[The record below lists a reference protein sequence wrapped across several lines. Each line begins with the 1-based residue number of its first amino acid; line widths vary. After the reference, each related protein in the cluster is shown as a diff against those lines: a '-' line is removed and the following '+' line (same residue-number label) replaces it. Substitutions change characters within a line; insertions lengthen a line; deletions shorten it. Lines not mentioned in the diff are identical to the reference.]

1 MDRINGAGHSNHM
14 FVAENAGANVPPT
27 EITAEW
33 LNAVQEE
40 IVAVVA
46 AAGIGLNP
54 SANNQMASAISALIA
69 AAMGSIGAATE
80 TVSGKVE
87 LATNA
92 ETITGTDTVRATH
105 PAGVKAAIQAA
116 ISALVNA
123 APAALDTLNELA
135 AALGNDAGFAAT
147 VTAALA
153 AKAPLASP
161 AFTGAPTAPTA
172 VVGSN
177 NSVLANTAFVA
188 QAIAAFVAQA
198 STAEIS
204 AESAVAKY
212 ISPDR
217 LASSKRVAKA
227 LVNFNGEGTVA
238 IRSSMNVSSITDN
251 GVGQFY
257 VNFTSAMGSADYCP
271 MVSNSAQS
279 ANGYGGTYATL
290 IFNSTASPNV
300 AAPATTGFG
309 VLFTHNGTID
319 LDPTYACIAVF

>member
-1 MDRINGAGHSNHM
+1 MHRIDAAGN
-14 FVAENAGANVPPT
+14 VAGLFTDGNPA
-27 EITAEW
+27 TASAATVVDASW

-54 SANNQMASAISALIA
+54 SANNQMAQAIAALIA
-69 AAMGSIGAATE
+69 TAMGAIGAATE
-80 TVSGKVE
+80 TTSGQVE

-135 AALGNDAGFAAT
+135 ASLGNDASFAAT

-161 AFTGAPTAPTA
+161 ALTGAPTAPTPTA
-172 VVGSN
+172 GSN
-177 NSVLANTAFVA
+177 NTVVATTAFVA

-217 LASSKRVAKA
+217 LANSKRVAKA
-227 LVNFNGEGTVA
+227 LVNFNGENTVS
-238 IRSSMNVSSITDN
+238 IRSAMNVSSITDN

-257 VNFTSAMGSADYCP
+257 INFTSALASADYCP

-300 AAPATTGFG
+300 AAPNTTGFG
-309 VLFTHNGTID
+309 VLFTHNGSID